1 MQYIH
6 KGESDGPLRGP
17 SKIMEYHP
25 MTPDKANIVEEEWVL
40 LEQKNSLK
48 EKEKKHPKNQNNNNK
63 IMKAENLNAE
73 TDH

>member
-48 EKEKKHPKNQNNNNK
+48 EKEKKIQKTK
-63 IMKAENLNAE
+63 TTTTKS
-73 TDH
+73 